1 LPWRRRLLIAKIER
15 VVRTD
20 ANRGIGVAYGCSL
33 CFTGRRRTAKVQ
45 RCTFAEYLSH
55 LSASNVREKPFSEAE
70 TGDRDIAICRANSN
84 LRVSPFAYQ
93 LVNFRRRAATQLYRL
108 GKIIDHFSVRRFCVD
123 VK

>member
-1 LPWRRRLLIAKIER
+1 MKRSPRCIRLRSHR
-15 VVRTD
+15 VTLL
-20 ANRGIGVAYGCSL
+20 SP
-33 CFTGRRRTAKVQ
+33 TAASSNESSTFALAAPPFDSQ
-45 RCTFAEYLSH
+45 NCTFAEYLSH
-55 LSASNVREKPFSEAE
+55 LSASNVREKPFSKAE

-108 GKIIDHFSVRRFCVD
+108 GKIIDHFSIRRFCVD